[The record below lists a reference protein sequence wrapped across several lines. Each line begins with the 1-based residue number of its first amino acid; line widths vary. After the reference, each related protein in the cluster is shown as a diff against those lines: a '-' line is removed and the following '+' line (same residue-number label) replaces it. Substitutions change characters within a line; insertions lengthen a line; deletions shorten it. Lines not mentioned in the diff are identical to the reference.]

1 MAFSILKLSY
11 NEPGDS
17 SLSGGICGTGFFVDA
32 STAVTAHHVL
42 NEATF
47 APNAGYGNIFLW
59 LISRNG
65 QIRRIERSAVDL
77 HPDIDT
83 SVIRL
88 NNPMS
93 GFMIYDVVSGDIN
106 AGIVVRGIGYE
117 GNAMPRI
124 DSQWQGRELVI
135 HTADLAQAIQD
146 RDGHVERSLTLHINA
161 NDIKM
166 QGVRGFE
173 LSFGS
178 QVGMSGG
185 PVVDVINDR
194 VLGMLSIG
202 LPANANVKTQT
213 FAVSIDEIMD
223 RIRPNGT

>member
-11 NEPGDS
+11 NEAGES

-42 NEATF
+42 NEATL
-47 APNAGYGNIFLW
+47 APNAGYGNVLLW

-65 QIRRIERSAVDL
+65 QILRIESSAVDL

-88 NNPMS
+88 KNPMS
-93 GFMIYDVVSGDIN
+93 GFVVYDVGSGDIN
-106 AGIVVRGIGYE
+106 AGIAVRGIGYE
-117 GNAMPRI
+117 GTTMPRI
-124 DSQWQGRELVI
+124 DAKWQGQELVI
-135 HTADLAQAIQD
+135 RTADLAQVIQD

-185 PVVDVINDR
+185 PVVYVENDL

-202 LPANANVKTQT
+202 LPADANVKTQT
-213 FAVSIDEIMD
+213 FAVSIDEIMG
-223 RIRPNGT
+223 RIRLNGT

>member
-17 SLSGGICGTGFFVDA
+17 SLSGGICGTGFFVDV

-42 NEATF
+42 NEATL
-47 APNAGYGNIFLW
+47 APNAGYGNVLLW

-65 QIRRIERSAVDL
+65 PIRRIERSAVDL

-88 NNPMS
+88 KNPMS
-93 GFMIYDVVSGDIN
+93 GFVVYDVVSGDIN
-106 AGIVVRGIGYE
+106 AGIAVRGIGYE

-124 DSQWQGRELVI
+124 DAKWQGQELVI
-135 HTADLAQAIQD
+135 RTADLAQAIQD
-146 RDGHVERSLTLHINA
+146 RDGHVERSLTFHINA

-185 PVVDVINDR
+185 PVVDVENDR

-202 LPANANVKTQT
+202 LPADANVKTRT

>member
-11 NEPGDS
+11 NKPGDS
-17 SLSGGICGTGFFVDA
+17 SLIGGICGTGFFVDA

-42 NEATF
+42 NEVTF
-47 APNAGYGNIFLW
+47 APNAGYSNVLLW

-65 QIRRIERSAVDL
+65 QIRRIESSDVDR

-88 NNPMS
+88 KNPMS
-93 GFMIYDVVSGDIN
+93 GFVIYDVVAGEIN
-106 AGIVVRGIGYE
+106 LGIAVRGIGYE
-117 GNAMPRI
+117 GNAMPPI
-124 DSQWQGRELVI
+124 KAQWQAEDFVI
-135 HTADLAQAIQD
+135 ETVDLARAIQD
-146 RDGHVERSLTLHINA
+146 RDGHVQRSFTLNINA

-178 QVGMSGG
+178 QIGMSGG
-185 PVVDVINDR
+185 PVVDIENKH

-202 LPANANVKTQT
+202 LPADANVKTQA

-223 RIRPNGT
+223 KI

>member
-17 SLSGGICGTGFFVDA
+17 SLSGGICGMGFFEDV

-42 NEATF
+42 NEATL
-47 APNAGYGNIFLW
+47 APNAGYENVLLW

-65 QIRRIERSAVDL
+65 PIRRIERSAVDL

-88 NNPMS
+88 KNPMS
-93 GFMIYDVVSGDIN
+93 GFVVYDVVSGDIS
-106 AGIVVRGIGYE
+106 AGIAVRGIGYE

-124 DSQWQGRELVI
+124 DAQWQGQELVI
-135 HTADLAQAIQD
+135 RTADLAQAIQD

-185 PVVDVINDR
+185 PVVDVENDR

-202 LPANANVKTQT
+202 LPADANVKTRT
-213 FAVSIDEIMD
+213 FAVSINEIMD